1 LQKLILIPTIISA
14 LRIAVLPLFIY
25 VYNPTNIIPCL
36 ILLAF
41 SASTDFFDGY
51 LARKLGATS
60 KFGAYYDATTD
71 FALVIGIFA
80 FFTIKG
86 DYPIWLPL
94 LIVAAFIQFIV
105 TSHYSKKIY
114 DPVGKY
120 IGSALYIGIALTLVF
135 HTQAIYIFVQYAF
148 AAFFLVSLA
157 SRAISLAR
165 NRK

>member
-1 LQKLILIPTIISA
+1 MQKLIIIPTIISS
-14 LRIAVLPLFIY
+14 LRIVVLPLFIY
-25 VYNPTNIIPCL
+25 LYNSTNIIPCL

-51 LARKLGATS
+51 LARKLKATS

-86 DYPIWLPL
+86 YYPIWLPL
-94 LIVAAFIQFIV
+94 LIAAAFIQFIV

-114 DPVGKY
+114 DPSGQIHWKRPLHWNSFNSCFPNPSN
-120 IGSALYIGIALTLVF
+120 IQLRSIRLYRILF
-135 HTQAIYIFVQYAF
+135 SF
-148 AAFFLVSLA
+148 AYKPNNKFGQ
-157 SRAISLAR
+157 
-165 NRK
+165 KKC